1 MKYLLSITI
10 IISANFSIL
19 SQRLDTTIFNS
30 AFEKQLFQ
38 KVIDSQVFDPMEL
51 FFSMNYHESSVNQS
65 KNKLNNFYKEI
76 APELISKQIKKQI
89 KTIYKR
95 THSHFLTKYEEK
107 SFFENI
113 FENGTFNC
121 VSATALYALVLET
134 YHIEYVIKETLQ
146 HVYLIADPKRDQVFI
161 ETTLPSKG
169 TFYVDEHYK
178 KNYVEYLE
186 NNKIISES
194 EFKTQSTESLF
205 DKYYDENKTITLKEL
220 AGIQYFNDGIFNYE
234 ASKFVEASK
243 SFEKAFI
250 LYPSN
255 SIKLAYHTAL
265 LALLN
270 EQHQTK
276 KYSAITLAKFINLNK
291 NNNEAKTLT
300 EDYFGLLTEELV
312 INHPQLG
319 YYEKQYHDFQDY
331 ISDSIDIKIINQ
343 QYFYYTGYANYIQQD
358 LPKALVNLNKSFE
371 LNPDNINT
379 KQLIQEVV
387 SNHIFK
393 DVNRERE
400 LDSLKIYFSMYPF
413 LLKNDK
419 FQIYFTY
426 CYLRIIGEAMH
437 YNDVPKAMKYLSVF
451 EDQIKLYPDI
461 VMNDKYVEL
470 AYGELASYYIRKTKY
485 NEAEKYYLKGLA
497 LAPNSYEL
505 KKQKELLSSQKTGL
519 NEYLNDSKNYDKINN
534 ELALEIPK
542 NPDEKS
548 GFKESMDTF
557 FPGSW
562 EAVNFIE
569 DGQTK
574 AVPKDEKLV
583 IIAKPNNKLEFNMG
597 GIKETGRW
605 AIRNKGHLLY
615 LIPKDNENDYLVF
628 KVVEISKNTLKLQA
642 YDGGKLEN
650 IIVQFKAITQ

>member
-169 TFYVDEHYK
+169 TFYVDEHCK

-255 SIKLAYHTAL
+255 SIKLAYGLFEKNMCMLRLNGYNMITAR
-265 LALLN
+265 
-270 EQHQTK
+270 Q
-276 KYSAITLAKFINLNK
+276 AKFD
-291 NNNEAKTLT
+291 
-300 EDYFGLLTEELV
+300 EDSLLIPEDAFGIMRVTV
-312 INHPQLG
+312 
-319 YYEKQYHDFQDY
+319 
-331 ISDSIDIKIINQ
+331 SD
-343 QYFYYTGYANYIQQD
+343 TGSGVDKANFD
-358 LPKALVNLNKSFE
+358 K
-371 LNPDNINT
+371 
-379 KQLIQEVV
+379 
-387 SNHIFK
+387 IFK
-393 DVNRERE
+393 
-400 LDSLKIYFSMYPF
+400 
-413 LLKNDK
+413 K
-419 FQIYFTY
+419 FQ
-426 CYLRIIGEAMH
+426 
-437 YNDVPKAMKYLSVF
+437 
-451 EDQIKLYPDI
+451 
-461 VMNDKYVEL
+461 
-470 AYGELASYYIRKTKY
+470 
-485 NEAEKYYLKGLA
+485 
-497 LAPNSYEL
+497 
-505 KKQKELLSSQKTGL
+505 
-519 NEYLNDSKNYDKINN
+519 
-534 ELALEIPK
+534 
-542 NPDEKS
+542 
-548 GFKESMDTF
+548 
-557 FPGSW
+557 
-562 EAVNFIE
+562 
-569 DGQTK
+569 
-574 AVPKDEKLV
+574 
-583 IIAKPNNKLEFNMG
+583 
-597 GIKETGRW
+597 
-605 AIRNKGHLLY
+605 
-615 LIPKDNENDYLVF
+615 
-628 KVVEISKNTLKLQA
+628 
-642 YDGGKLEN
+642 
-650 IIVQFKAITQ
+650 QF